1 MRHEISEWV
10 VVPSTPGDIDAV
22 ARHCRRLVTKRA
34 LLAAGVAAL
43 PVPGLDWL
51 TDVGVLVKV
60 LPEVNQA
67 FGLTEDQ
74 IERLAPDRRVVVY
87 KALSAAGGMVVGKL
101 VTRDVVVA
109 LLHRVGVRLTAQ
121 QASKY
126 LPVAGQAVSMA
137 LTFSA
142 LKLVCDQHIR
152 QCVSVAT
159 LAMPHQASPARQAA
173 RER

>member
-1 MRHEISEWV
+1 MGCASADFRRCTRSRYWSAVTVGLPRSTRSRMRASATTVSRWARRDSVLGVDMSGLLTGGSLHLRPKGPSSRRWTSRRRGPRMRPMRHEISEWV

-74 IERLAPDRRVVVY
+74 IER
-87 KALSAAGGMVVGKL
+87 
-101 VTRDVVVA
+101 
-109 LLHRVGVRLTAQ
+109 
-121 QASKY
+121 
-126 LPVAGQAVSMA
+126 
-137 LTFSA
+137 
-142 LKLVCDQHIR
+142 
-152 QCVSVAT
+152 
-159 LAMPHQASPARQAA
+159 
-173 RER
+173 